1 MKYKSMFFLFAAACL
16 TACNSNDLPLVAE
29 SFAEDSASYEPRV
42 SNVPIRF
49 APVDLQNVMGAN
61 YQADLSRRSS
71 GTGSYSYDRVG
82 IFCLAK
88 YSIEGLTAVHTPT
101 WSGKSKDQL
110 LNSYSVW
117 KKNELGSLSFKN
129 NETNGNIVW
138 NCNMKDE
145 TAFYPDNNWFA
156 YGFALYYPY
165 TKNIYYT
172 QKTITAFVKVDGD
185 DDVCYAVT
193 KSPKVVTGD
202 GQLDRKG
209 FSKSYYEGLNHDSGV
224 DEWIYPVFQFNRL
237 VSRVDFYVR
246 LKEQSQHNVHVE
258 KIELEE
264 FPCIMKVALVNRATN
279 DLKTSVSNVATRL
292 YIRNQHD
299 LDSIN
304 DLMRTSYN
312 LDSLQYVEQFP
323 EMQKVFGH
331 FELREENGET
341 ISEQKND
348 DGSYKYNLT
357 TSFQKIG
364 GGIMV
369 PPVTNKDSRSS
380 LKIYV
385 TLCDDEGNRYRN
397 EKALVVPAPSGGYK
411 VGYAHTVPIAL
422 DYFLQPA
429 VDGEI
434 EDWQPVP
441 FGNIDATD
449 TKWEEIP

>member
-1 MKYKSMFFLFAAACL
+1 MAKKQFK
-16 TACNSNDLPLVAE
+16 AE
-29 SFAEDSASYEPRV
+29 SKRLLDLMINSIYTNKEIFLREIISNASDAIDKLCYLSLTDDKVGLNRDDFRIEIIPDKEARTLTVRDNGIGMNAQEAENNLGV
-42 SNVPIRF
+42 I
-49 APVDLQNVMGAN
+49 
-61 YQADLSRRSS
+61 
-71 GTGSYSYDRVG
+71 
-82 IFCLAK
+82 AK
-88 YSIEGLTAVHTPT
+88 S
-101 WSGKSKDQL
+101 
-110 LNSYSVW
+110 
-117 KKNELGSLSFKN
+117 GSLSFKN

-279 DLKTSVSNVATRL
+279 DLKTSVSSVATRL

-331 FELREENGET
+331 FELREENGEP